1 MAVMNLQNDGKQ
13 VMRLCNQFVQ
23 EWVPSV
29 SAGAGVKH
37 DLMIYIYWYFARP
50 AESCKILVHVYQY
63 ITTCLFP
70 VCIEN
75 GAVWIPGD
83 SAVGDCVPG
92 E

>member
-37 DLMIYIYWYFARP
+37 DLMIYTG
-50 AESCKILVHVYQY
+50 ILPDQLKVAKFWSTCISTLLHVSFL
-63 ITTCLFP
+63 C
-70 VCIEN
+70 
-75 GAVWIPGD
+75 A
-83 SAVGDCVPG
+83 
-92 E
+92 